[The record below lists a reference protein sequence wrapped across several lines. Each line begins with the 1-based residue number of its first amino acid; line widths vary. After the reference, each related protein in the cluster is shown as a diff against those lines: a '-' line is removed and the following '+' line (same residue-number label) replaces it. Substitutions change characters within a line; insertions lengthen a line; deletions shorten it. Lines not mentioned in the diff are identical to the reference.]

1 LDVRD
6 AFNSLCNAV
15 QLRTGLSELPL
26 NLINLSTPLST
37 SYASNK
43 RLEQEDYPDVRFWT
57 RADWTESDDN
67 EDINEELGRGMR
79 FLEDKSGRVIT
90 STRASLIRDQARS
103 IWNQIGASN
112 TDLLPTSWGQAG
124 LDLRQLFNK
133 QMRSEFPEFQY
144 CEADWKAKAFAT
156 EYYPSWYRKYANGS
170 KVKSEES
177 GAPLDAT
184 SAKSRKRLSTI
195 KLGPTRKKTKLS
207 SSPGW
212 SSSPPVDSS
221 ESSSDD
227 FAQHTASRDLPDA
240 HLHSSV
246 SVSNIAKGKKRAEFQ
261 VPDPL

>member
-1 LDVRD
+1 
-6 AFNSLCNAV
+6 V
-15 QLRTGLSELPL
+15 QLCTGLSELPL

-37 SYASNK
+37 SYTSNK
-43 RLEQEDYPDVRFWT
+43 RLKQEDYPNVRFWT
-57 RADWTESDDN
+57 WADWSDDN
-67 EDINEELGRGMR
+67 EDISEELGRGMR
-79 FLEDKSGRVIT
+79 FLEDKGGCVIT
-90 STRASLIRDQARS
+90 SARASLIRDQARS

-112 TDLLPTSWGQAG
+112 TNLLPTSWGQAG

-177 GAPLDAT
+177 GAPLDTT
-184 SAKSRKRLSTI
+184 STKSHKRPSTV

-207 SSPGW
+207 LSPRW
-212 SSSPPVDSS
+212 SSSTPVDSS
-221 ESSSDD
+221 EGSSDD
-227 FAQHTASRDLPDA
+227 FSQHAASCDLPDA
-240 HLHSSV
+240 HLHSPV
-246 SVSNIAKGKKRAEFQ
+246 SVSNITKGKKRAEFQ